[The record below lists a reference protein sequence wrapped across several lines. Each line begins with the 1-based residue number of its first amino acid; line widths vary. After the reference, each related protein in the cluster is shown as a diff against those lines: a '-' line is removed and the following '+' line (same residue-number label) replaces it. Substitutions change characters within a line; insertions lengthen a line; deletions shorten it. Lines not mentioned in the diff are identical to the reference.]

1 MIDNSIKKI
10 FVVLFLYLK
19 LSMDYRD
26 LAANI
31 FRIQNDV
38 VDF

>member
-1 MIDNSIKKI
+1 MIDNSIEKI
-10 FVVLFLYLK
+10 FMVLFLYLK

-31 FRIQNDV
+31 FRMQNDV